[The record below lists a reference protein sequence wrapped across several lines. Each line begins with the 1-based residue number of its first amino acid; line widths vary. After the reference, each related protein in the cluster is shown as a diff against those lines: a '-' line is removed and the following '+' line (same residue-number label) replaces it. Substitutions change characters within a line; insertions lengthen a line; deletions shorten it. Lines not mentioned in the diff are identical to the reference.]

1 MAVASSLHI
10 TYRATSVRLG
20 ALLFLLWGTCDAWS
34 FAPPLYHRPPFNNR
48 HTTTTLSA
56 SISSVV
62 DLDESTP
69 RNVESMEEWAT
80 NYGVQYA
87 DGFALAPTA
96 EADPDCDTID
106 RHDMSVVTNAD
117 LAAESPVLYVPA
129 DLILTSTAA
138 RQQLS
143 SNGLSDALDLLARL
157 QSSSDDDAEF
167 CLFGKVLVE
176 YEQGDASPW
185 FAWLNSLPRTFY
197 NGASMTRE
205 WFVLPRRCAG
215 HALLQ
220 RFDSLV
226 PFFFNFPTH
235 PSIHHHHHY
244 YCRYHHSLLL
254 RMFTTTRGH
263 TRHEGTCQIH
273 QLF

>member
-1 MAVASSLHI
+1 M
-10 TYRATSVRLG
+10 
-20 ALLFLLWGTCDAWS
+20 
-34 FAPPLYHRPPFNNR
+34 
-48 HTTTTLSA
+48 TLSA

-96 EADPDCDTID
+96 EADPDCDTVD

-157 QSSSDDDAEF
+157 QSSSDDDDAEF

-205 WFVLPRRCAG
+205 WFGLGGVLAILCCSDLT
-215 HALLQ
+215 HSCL
-220 RFDSLV
+220 
-226 PFFFNFPTH
+226 FFQFPNS
-235 PSIHHHHHY
+235 PIHSPPPP
-244 YCRYHHSLLL
+244 SLLSL
-254 RMFTTTRGH
+254 PS
-263 TRHEGTCQIH
+263 
-273 QLF
+273 